1 MNENFIVKV
10 SEEDSLALEKKQ
22 YEFNALLSIIGYMAK
37 DSIIDYDMIQDE
49 IDELEKRGI
58 ALELEKA
65 IIADKYCPEG
75 YNSNDADWEID
86 FQEETINFK
95 FNKNKISTGKIFKEQ
110 IKKEDID
117 KLQLLQYERNIS
129 LSLYTYLKEDYD
141 MNKKI
146 LDEYLK
152 VITERTLELE
162 REKRKISNKYK
173 PKEVNLFTY
182 NWSIDFIKEI
192 IIYQE
197 VINEKR
203 S

>member
-1 MNENFIVKV
+1 MKENFIVKV

>member
-1 MNENFIVKV
+1 MKENFIVKV

-197 VINEKR
+197 AVNEKR

>member
-49 IDELEKRGI
+49 INELEKRGI

-110 IKKEDID
+110 IEKEDID

-152 VITERTLELE
+152 VITERTFELE
-162 REKRKISNKYK
+162 REKRRISNKYK

-182 NWSIDFIKEI
+182 NWSIDFVKEI

-197 VINEKR
+197 AVNEKR

>member
-49 IDELEKRGI
+49 IDELEKRGV

>member
-1 MNENFIVKV
+1 MKENFIVKV

-49 IDELEKRGI
+49 INELEKRGI

-110 IKKEDID
+110 IEKEDID

-182 NWSIDFIKEI
+182 NWSIDFVKEI

-197 VINEKR
+197 AVNEKR